1 MFEGNEFLCCV
12 GVVKQDSLGNCG
24 GIGDVGLVGGVRTSQ
39 VSEQVKGLRVVESG
53 ESCGVHNIAQQSLVE
68 NSSVV
73 GEVELLDGR
82 VVYLIAHQ
90 RSVERVVGHI
100 DCSRHVQGRVG
111 GVEGSSKGDV
121 AVVKEDD
128 ARVR

>member
-1 MFEGNEFLCCV
+1 MV
-12 GVVKQDSLGNCG
+12 A
-24 GIGDVGLVGGVRTSQ
+24 GVRTSQ
-39 VSEQVKGLRVVESG
+39 VYEQIINLRVVESG
-53 ESCGVHNIAQQSLVE
+53 KSCGVHNNALKSLVI
-68 NSSVV
+68 NMGVV

-100 DCSRHVQGRVG
+100 GCSRHVEGRVG
-111 GVEGSSKGDV
+111 GVEGSSIGDV